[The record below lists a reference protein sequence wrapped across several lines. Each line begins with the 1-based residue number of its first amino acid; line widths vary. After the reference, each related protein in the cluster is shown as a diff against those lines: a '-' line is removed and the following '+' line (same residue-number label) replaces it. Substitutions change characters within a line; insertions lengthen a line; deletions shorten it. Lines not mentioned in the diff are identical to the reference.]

1 LDDLTRR
8 VGVYNFMEARAAALP
23 PLFHANRESR
33 TEGFKTAAALGRL
46 MTINKTDPTGLE
58 RTFYFDYERD
68 TLLFTER
75 LAPSFSSCSLPLSYQ
90 ELYSETEATYHPPFS
105 IPLYYLRL
113 VGELFSSRASK
124 SWPGFLSIP
133 TRLLRGRDLSTL
145 AD

>member
-8 VGVYNFMEARAAALP
+8 VEVYNFKEARAAALP

-33 TEGFKTAAALGRL
+33 TEAFKTAAALGRF

-90 ELYSETEATYHPPFS
+90 ELYS
-105 IPLYYLRL
+105 
-113 VGELFSSRASK
+113 
-124 SWPGFLSIP
+124 
-133 TRLLRGRDLSTL
+133 
-145 AD
+145 